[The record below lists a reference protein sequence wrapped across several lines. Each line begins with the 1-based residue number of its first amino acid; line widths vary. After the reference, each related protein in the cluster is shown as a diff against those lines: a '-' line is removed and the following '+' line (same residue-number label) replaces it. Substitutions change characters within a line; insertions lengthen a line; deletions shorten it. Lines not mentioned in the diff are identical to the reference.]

1 MTAEYHPGNMSFGQV
16 FSWRAAEQQQQQRQ
30 QKQQNHTSWEFA
42 FYT

>member
-16 FSWRAAEQQQQQRQ
+16 FSWRAAEQQQQRQ